1 MKIYGLVGK
10 SGTGKSY
17 QAVNL
22 CKEKDIVS
30 IIDDGLFI
38 CRNQV
43 LAGISAKRQPTKIAA
58 VRTALF
64 TDEDHMQKVKEAI
77 EKAAPETMLVLGT
90 SDRMVDKIVARLGLH
105 NVDERIY
112 IEDIT
117 TEAERVIAQKQ
128 RHDMGKHVIPAP
140 TFQLKRQFSGYF
152 MSPLRMLRGLGPFRE
167 PAEKSVV
174 RPTYSYLG
182 EYKISE
188 KVLSDIAECVK
199 QELGTVCDVVKV
211 IISDHR
217 VDNEEGI
224 DVFII
229 ADFNY
234 GSGIREKATD
244 YQKRV
249 GEQIEAMTMFNV
261 RKVDLEIRHLV
272 SEEVE
277 PEEELPLE
285 ELEKTLQQAEGSK
298 SFA

>member
-43 LAGISAKRQPTKIAA
+43 LAGISAKRQKTKIAA

-64 TDEDHMQKVKEAI
+64 TEEDHMEKVKEAI
-77 EKAAPETMLVLGT
+77 AKADPESMLILGT
-90 SDRMVDKIVARLGLH
+90 SDRMVDRIAARLGLH
-105 NVDERIY
+105 EIDERIY

-117 TEAERVIAQKQ
+117 TEAERVIAHKQ
-128 RHDMGKHVIPAP
+128 RHDMGQHVIPAP

-152 MSPLRMLRGLGPFRE
+152 MSPLRMLREFGPWRE

-199 QELGTVCDVVKV
+199 LEMGTVYDVIKV

-217 VDNEEGI
+217 VDNDEGI

-229 ADFNY
+229 CDLNY
-234 GSGIREKATD
+234 GPGIQAKATD

-249 GEQIEAMTMFNV
+249 AEQIEAMTMFNV
-261 RKVDLEIRHLV
+261 RKVDLEVRQLIG
-272 SEEVE
+272 EEPE
-277 PEEELPLE
+277 EEEEELPLE
-285 ELEKTLQQAEGSK
+285 EMEKSLQKISDK
-298 SFA
+298 L

>member
-22 CKEKDIVS
+22 CREKNIVS

-43 LAGISAKRQPTKIAA
+43 MAGVSAKRQPTKIAA
-58 VRTALF
+58 VKTALF
-64 TDEDHMQKVKEAI
+64 TDNDHMEKVKAAI
-77 EKAAPETMLVLGT
+77 EKAAPESMLVLGT
-90 SDRMVDKIVARLGLH
+90 SDRMVDRITARLGLH
-105 NVDERIY
+105 DTDERIY
-112 IEDIT
+112 IEEIT
-117 TEAERVIAQKQ
+117 TEAEREIAQKQ
-128 RHDMGKHVIPAP
+128 RNDMGQHVIPAP

-152 MSPLRMLRGLGPFRE
+152 MSPLRMLRDLGPWRE
-167 PAEKSVV
+167 QSEKSVV

-199 QELGTVCDVVKV
+199 KELGTVFDVIKV
-211 IISDHR
+211 IISGHR
-217 VDNEEGI
+217 ADDEEGI

-229 ADFNY
+229 ADFIY
-234 GSGIREKATD
+234 APGVRGKAED
-244 YQKRV
+244 YQKKV

-261 RKVDLEIRHLV
+261 RKVDLEIRSLV
-272 SEEVE
+272 REE
-277 PEEELPLE
+277 
-285 ELEKTLQQAEGSK
+285 A
-298 SFA
+298 